1 MLIHL
6 APITQIDREITMTVK
21 PAPFP
26 LSSGVGR
33 EGEGEGGGGERGDD
47 LNDFNHKSLE
57 TVYLGDST
65 TARAARALN
74 FMKK

>member
-26 LSSGVGR
+26 FSSGVGR
-33 EGEGEGGGGERGDD
+33 EGEEEGGERGDD